1 MIRNRRKVKEL
12 VNLERNVCSD
22 EVPASAGFRH
32 LNVRL
37 RASRYG
43 GNVVPASRFGLTYT
57 IQMRWE
63 PTVGEDKPMRG
74 GTGNDFPG
82 QVFMMRK
89 DSVNVHEIPTG
100 SER

>member
-37 RASRYG
+37 RAPRDGRQRGACVS
-43 GNVVPASRFGLTYT
+43 FGLDIHHSDALGYQPWAKTGRCAVGQET
-57 IQMRWE
+57 IFQA
-63 PTVGEDKPMRG
+63 K
-74 GTGNDFPG
+74 F
-82 QVFMMRK
+82 
-89 DSVNVHEIPTG
+89 S
-100 SER
+100 